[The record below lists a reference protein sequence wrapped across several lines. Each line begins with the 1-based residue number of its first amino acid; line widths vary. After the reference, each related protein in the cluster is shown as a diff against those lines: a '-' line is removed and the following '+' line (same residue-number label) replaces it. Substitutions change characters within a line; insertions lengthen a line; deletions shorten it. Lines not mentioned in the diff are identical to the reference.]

1 MAVASD
7 RASTVRKLIELAMTH
22 VATFAFPLVFAVIC
36 GRTLGIH
43 DYGIVSFYAA
53 LAAFLG
59 MVIEFGFDWYGI
71 REVAR
76 HQGDPAGVHRILWN
90 ITAAKLLLCAGVVG
104 VAGGALWQLRAH
116 AEWPLM
122 LASSAYLVGFAFD
135 AGWYVRALEQTR
147 LLLLITSGVRLVGI
161 VVLLFGARTPEELLY
176 GDEFRA
182 FADAHPNFRFVPCF
196 SRELPQAG
204 SPQAHADVR
213 HGYVQNFLAEFSPDA
228 QDDIAYLCG
237 NPNMVDTTFEALKE
251 FGLSIQHIRR
261 EKYVSSK

>member
-104 VAGGALWQLRAH
+104 VAGGARGVAEKSESLRAPH
-116 AEWPLM
+116 
-122 LASSAYLVGFAFD
+122 
-135 AGWYVRALEQTR
+135 
-147 LLLLITSGVRLVGI
+147 
-161 VVLLFGARTPEELLY
+161 
-176 GDEFRA
+176 
-182 FADAHPNFRFVPCF
+182 
-196 SRELPQAG
+196 
-204 SPQAHADVR
+204 
-213 HGYVQNFLAEFSPDA
+213 
-228 QDDIAYLCG
+228 
-237 NPNMVDTTFEALKE
+237 
-251 FGLSIQHIRR
+251 
-261 EKYVSSK
+261 